1 MSILIIYVNYY
12 GYRPSVILQYI
23 LVGILFIA
31 GYILLVG
38 IATFLMKVGL
48 KTLSPYQMNFLM
60 GIGMLLTGIP
70 ALLLA
75 QKSFKIPSRE
85 VPLGII
91 IGIMMAGG
99 SIFFVLAVN
108 KMSVSIASVLA
119 ATYVA
124 VVVILSWI
132 FLKESFDAIKLL
144 GIALAFAG
152 ALLLTYK
159 S

>member
-1 MSILIIYVNYY
+1 M
-12 GYRPSVILQYI
+12 GM
-23 LVGILFIA
+23 LFIA

-38 IATFLMKVGL
+38 MATFLMKVGL
-48 KTLSPYQMNFLM
+48 KTLTPYQLNFLM
-60 GIGMLLTGIP
+60 GIGMLVTGIP

-75 QKSFKIPSRE
+75 QKSFKIPAKE
-85 VPLGII
+85 LPLGII

-108 KMSVSIASVLA
+108 KMSVSVASVLA

-124 VVVILSWI
+124 VVVLLSWL
-132 FLKESFDAIKLL
+132 FLKESFDTVKLL
-144 GIALAFAG
+144 GLILTFAG
-152 ALLLTYK
+152 ALVLTYK